1 MGSTWLLG
9 FLRVRRDFALSASA
23 RRAATTGIPSM
34 RIMVVFSYFLHAQN
48 RPKKAQPLDPIDS
61 RVMIYNCET
70 TDREAGG

>member
-1 MGSTWLLG
+1 
-9 FLRVRRDFALSASA
+9 
-23 RRAATTGIPSM
+23 M

-70 TDREAGG
+70 TDREAGC